1 MINKIVNFLI
11 FDLNWTWL
19 EFVLSGLC
27 ELEMQFKLIFDKKL
41 RHYVNCADTI
51 FISEGQEK
59 SYSEQFIPK
68 KTFYCEDC
76 IYQGCS
82 KLANF
87 FFGYQ
92 SSGYCYYL
100 GKGDFSFMKPTT
112 ILWDGCKECGRYEDI
127 EIEDEQ

>member
-1 MINKIVNFLI
+1 MHRLVSYLI

-19 EFVLSGLC
+19 EFILSSLC
-27 ELEMQFKLIFDKKL
+27 ELEMQFKLIFDKEL
-41 RHYVNCADTI
+41 RHFVNSADTV
-51 FISEGQEK
+51 FVSAGQEK

-76 IYQGCS
+76 IYRGCS
-82 KLANF
+82 RLANF

-100 GKGDFSFMKPTT
+100 GKGDFSFSKPTT

-127 EIEDEQ
+127 EIEDDE

>member
-1 MINKIVNFLI
+1 MHRLVSYLI

-19 EFVLSGLC
+19 EFILSSLC
-27 ELEMQFKLIFDKKL
+27 EFEMQFKLIFDKEL
-41 RHYVNCADTI
+41 RHFVNSADTV
-51 FISEGQEK
+51 FVSAGQEK
-59 SYSEQFIPK
+59 SFSEQFIPK

-76 IYQGCS
+76 IYRGRS

-100 GKGDFSFMKPTT
+100 GKGDFSFSKPTT

-127 EIEDEQ
+127 EIEDDE